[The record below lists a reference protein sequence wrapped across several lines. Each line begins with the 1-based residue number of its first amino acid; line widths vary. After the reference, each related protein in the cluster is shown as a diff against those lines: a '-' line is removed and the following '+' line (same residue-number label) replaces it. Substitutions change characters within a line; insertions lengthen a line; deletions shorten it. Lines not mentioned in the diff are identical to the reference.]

1 MERIANMNANS
12 RTPTVDDLLSTIS
25 VYKEKEELRVDVATL
40 NKIMSDLEQQNAQT
54 LSEYKAKLVDIAC
67 AEREASR
74 RNCSLAAL
82 DVDALTC
89 ERRAPRSPVG
99 VSRYQ
104 FIHTQRLFLSPFL
117 PLTSVLIAWGMTGL
131 SGGKFTIFR

>member
-1 MERIANMNANS
+1 MLAYNGGACSGGEGAVSGALDAGWVVLLCDWGDAASNA
-12 RTPTVDDLLSTIS
+12 PW
-25 VYKEKEELRVDVATL
+25 VARGGL
-40 NKIMSDLEQQNAQT
+40 PSALGPLASCDRF
-54 LSEYKAKLVDIAC
+54 VC

-89 ERRAPRSPVG
+89 ARRAPRSPVG

-104 FIHTQRLFLSPFL
+104 SIHTQRLFLSPFL
-117 PLTSVLIAWGMTGL
+117 PLTSILVAWGMAGL
-131 SGGKFTIFR
+131 NGG